1 MTTLNLDELRTL
13 LPDEVDLI
21 TDPATMGPFLRD
33 SAQVPEDADPPK
45 PAAVVI
51 PRTTEHVA
59 TSVKFAYDHELPVS
73 IWAAGTG
80 LAGGA
85 LPYEGGLVIAMHQ
98 MNSILEVDAD
108 ARLATVQAGVI
119 VQDLD
124 SAVRKYGLFYA
135 PDPASSARATI
146 GGTIATNAGG
156 LRCIAYGTTADHVAA
171 LTVVLAD
178 GSVISTGSRTI
189 KNATGLN
196 LTQLF
201 VGSEGTL
208 GIITK
213 ATVWLTPIP
222 QGTPETFLASFDSI
236 DDAGRAVV
244 SMVKSAAE
252 LEVLEMLDATVTQ
265 WVEEDN
271 HAGLAIPQAALIIG
285 MAVGENAA
293 RSVDIACE
301 CAEHAGASE
310 VRRQP
315 GDGLMAVRKLSLPA
329 LQKRGVWVQGDTGV
343 PVPRLPELIAKIED
357 IAEEEQH
364 QVRIV
369 AHVGDGNLHPM
380 IEVVDND
387 WDTANRVTD
396 RITAAAIELDG
407 VISGEHGIGIFKHHE
422 LPMQFDEATL
432 AAQHAIKK
440 ALDPKGILSP
450 GRAI

>member
-1 MTTLNLDELRTL
+1 MSSADLTALRQS
-13 LPDEVDLI
+13 LPAEVEIL
-21 TDPATMGPFLRD
+21 TDQEAMAPFLRD
-33 SAQVPEDADPPK
+33 SAQVPDSVATPV

-51 PRTTEHVA
+51 PLCTEHVA
-59 TSVKFAYDHELPVS
+59 TALAFAHQHELPVS
-73 IWAAGTG
+73 IWSAGTG

-85 LPYEGGLVIAMHQ
+85 LPYEDGLVIAMHK
-98 MNSILEVDAD
+98 MSRILGIDAD
-108 ARLATVQAGVI
+108 ARLAVVEAGV
-119 VQDLD
+119 VVEDLD
-124 SAVRKYGLFYA
+124 AEARSHGLFYA
-135 PDPASSARATI
+135 PDPASSSRATV

-178 GSVISTGSRTI
+178 GSIIRTGGRTI

-208 GIITK
+208 GVITE
-213 ATVWLTPIP
+213 ATVWLTPVP
-222 QGTPETFLASFDSI
+222 QGEPETFLASFDDI
-236 DDAGRAVV
+236 EDAGRAVV
-244 SMVKSAAE
+244 KMVRSSAD
-252 LEVLEMLDATVTQ
+252 LEVLELLDATVVR

-271 HAGLAIPQAALIIG
+271 QAGFPLPKAALIIG
-285 MAVGENAA
+285 MAVGENAS

-301 CAEHAGASE
+301 CAEQEGAQE

-315 GDGLMAVRKLSLPA
+315 GDGLMAARKLSLPA
-329 LQKRGVWVQGDTGV
+329 MQKRGVWVQGDTGV
-343 PVPRLPELIAKIED
+343 PVPRLPELISRIEQ
-357 IAEEEQH
+357 IAAEEQH

-380 IEVVDND
+380 IEVVDGD
-387 WDTANRVTD
+387 WETAQHVTD
-396 RITAAAIELDG
+396 RITAAAIELEG
-407 VISGEHGIGIFKHHE
+407 VISGEHGIGIYKHHE
-422 LPMQFDEATL
+422 LPMQFDDATL
-432 AAQHAIKK
+432 AAQRAVKK